1 MDTHSMIFV
10 TIDKLV
16 SPSSSVNGDPLDDF
30 PDHWQPRFS
39 AQFPLPGTSE
49 GTDWP
54 APSKQTICPL
64 SAAQAELSSRGVC
77 CLARVTYETRCLLR
91 GGASIRRVTNDLSDP
106 RFRWLRDR
114 FVVRL
119 FFGSN
124 PVLDIFSV
132 FAAALKIQ
140 LMSPASD
147 FYSRWFSEANHGNLL
162 GCLGQGQF
170 QITHFGL
177 DYPMAPSVA

>member
-30 PDHWQPRFS
+30 PDHRQPRCFS
-39 AQFPLPGTSE
+39 AQFPPRWTSE
-49 GTDWP
+49 GADWA
-54 APSKQTICPL
+54 APSERKISPVLAARKNRAVKPWDLL
-64 SAAQAELSSRGVC
+64 SRSCHSRGK
-77 CLARVTYETRCLLR
+77 CLLS
-91 GGASIRRVTNDLSDP
+91 GGASIKRVTNGLGDP
-106 RFRWLRDR
+106 GFRWSRDR
-114 FVVRL
+114 FVAQL
-119 FFGSN
+119 FFGSY

-147 FYSRWFSEANHGNLL
+147 FLSRWFSESNHCNLL
-162 GCLGQGQF
+162 GCQDGSG
-170 QITHFGL
+170 
-177 DYPMAPSVA
+177 APTDLRM